1 MPPTKPYT
9 YDYQEVLNFIIAYK
23 QLHDGN
29 SPTWR
34 EIAEACSISSM
45 SVVAYILQTLERQ
58 DKIILEHGHVYRNII
73 VVGGSWEFL
82 PIKA

>member
-9 YDYQEVLNFIIAYK
+9 YDYQDVLDFIISYK

-29 SPTWR
+29 SPTCR

-45 SVVAYILQTLERQ
+45 SVVAYILQSLERQ
-58 DKIILEHGHVYRNII
+58 NKLILEHSHLARNII
-73 VVGGSWEFL
+73 VVGGNWEYL

>member
-9 YDYQEVLNFIIAYK
+9 YDYQDVLDFIISYK

-34 EIAEACSISSM
+34 EIASACSISSM

-58 DKIILEHGHVYRNII
+58 NKIILEHSYLARNII
-73 VVGGSWEFL
+73 VVGGRWDYERVT
-82 PIKA
+82 A